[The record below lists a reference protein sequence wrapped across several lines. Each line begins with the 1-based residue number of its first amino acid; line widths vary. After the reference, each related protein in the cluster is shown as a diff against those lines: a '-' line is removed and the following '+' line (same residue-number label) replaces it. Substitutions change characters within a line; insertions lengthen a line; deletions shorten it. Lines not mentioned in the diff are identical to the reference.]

1 MKVVGSINFDGA
13 SKAAREASL
22 EGLLVGGELVLGD
35 SNEQVPH
42 EEGDLER
49 TGAVSGEMDAKG
61 PKVAISYR
69 DVAYRG
75 QAVQQHE
82 DMTLKHDSG
91 RNAKFL
97 ERALAANRDRVREAV
112 AGALR
117 KRFGG

>member
-1 MKVVGSINFDGA
+1 MRIEGNLNIPGA
-13 SKAAREASL
+13 TKAARDASY
-22 EGLLVGGELVLGD
+22 EGLLIGGELVLGD

-42 EEGDLER
+42 EDGDLER
-49 TGAVSGEMDAKG
+49 TGAVSGDPAAV
-61 PKVAISYR
+61 KVAISYR

-82 DMTLKHDSG
+82 DMTLKHDDG

-97 ERALAANRDRVREAV
+97 ERAIAANRDRVREAV
-112 AGALR
+112 AGSLR